1 MCALQ
6 HEKNKK
12 TIQHMNKKQWSRG
25 QSYNKM
31 DKLISTKNHSAP
43 LSNIQASRQAQAVHI
58 LTIQTNN
65 QMHESRTVTDH

>member
-12 TIQHMNKKQWSRG
+12 TIQHMNKKRG

-65 QMHESRTVTDH
+65 QMHESGTVTDH